1 MKPPYEDTGEFY
13 TEADT
18 RAKLIDPKLYQR
30 DWTEAHIRREQ
41 TAGSIELTEDGAER
55 LAPGRIDYVLRLPI
69 SEGTQPVAVAY
80 VEAKRENALPEA
92 GIEQAQNYQ
101 KRLHVTFVY
110 STNGHQFIEYDA
122 SSGLTSEPRPLEEFP
137 TPTEL
142 RERYEQVKGFKL
154 ASAKAKAL
162 LMPYARGEAT
172 RRYYQ
177 DAAIRA
183 VLEKIA
189 ARKPMWNRA
198 LLSLAT
204 GAGKTFIAVNL
215 LKKIADAGQ
224 LQRALFL
231 CDRDELRT
239 QALGAFAAEFGS
251 DAAEVYAEAD
261 GKNHARNARV
271 HIATYQTL
279 DVASLDATAN
289 FLIKHYPEN
298 YFSHVVI
305 DECHRSAWGKWSA
318 VLKRFSA
325 AVQIGLTATPR
336 EVILSAARQDDSEQA
351 VGPLIPWEDRQLLA
365 DNHRYFGDPV
375 YEYTLVQGIED
386 GYLAPPDIHTFDL
399 YHDNHRH
406 AERVRRITGA
416 DLKGKTIT
424 DSATGQVVAEE
435 QKEYGPA
442 ELEKRLLMPERIDA
456 MCSHLFAQF
465 LAHSGPEQK
474 TIVFCVTD
482 WHAGEVARRLR
493 DLYRD
498 WCHARGVEP
507 KQDYAFR
514 CTQKAGDAKSTTAD
528 LRGSVTSHFI
538 ACTVELLSTGVD
550 VPALQNIVFF
560 KYLNSPILF
569 AQMLGRGTRLHAET
583 EKLMFRVFDYTGATD
598 LFGLDYKTKL
608 KKKPGG
614 GGKQKGP
621 QPIPPK
627 KVEGVTIRVEP
638 TGHYLIGVI
647 DGEPRKVSVEEY
659 RQRLAARLLHFAPD
673 AATFRARW
681 LVPDQRHELLAG
693 IVQSGLSP
701 KALAEIEELQA
712 CDLFDVLG
720 EVGYALQRR
729 TRAERA
735 FMFHTKNAKWL
746 APLPLPAQATLK
758 AVANQFGKGGTEA
771 LESAA
776 IWDVRDVAEAGGL
789 AALKQLQLGKPYEII
804 DQTKER
810 LFAA

>member
-1 MKPPYEDTGEFY
+1 MPPYDDTGEFF

-18 RAKLIDPKLYQR
+18 RAKLIDPALYQQG
-30 DWTEAHIRREQ
+30 WTEAHIRREQ
-41 TAGSIELTEDGAER
+41 TAGTIELTEDGAER
-55 LAPGRIDYVLRLPI
+55 LAPGRIDYVLRLPV
-69 SEGTQPVAVAY
+69 SEGTQPFAVAY

-92 GIEQAQNYQ
+92 GIDQAQNYQ
-101 KRLHVTFVY
+101 KRLHVAFVY
-110 STNGHQFIEYDA
+110 STNGKQFIEYDA
-122 SSGLTSEPRPLEEFP
+122 HLELTSPPRPMEEFP
-137 TPTEL
+137 TPAEL
-142 RERYEQVKGFKL
+142 RERYEQIKGFKL
-154 ASAKAKAL
+154 SSTKAKAL

-239 QALGAFAAEFGS
+239 QALGAFAAEFGA
-251 DAAEVYAEAD
+251 DAAEVYADSA

-279 DVASLDATAN
+279 DVAGIDATAN
-289 FLIKHYPEN
+289 FLLTHYPEN
-298 YFSHVVI
+298 HFSHVVI

-318 VLKRFSA
+318 VLKRFAS

-336 EVILSAARQDDSEQA
+336 EVILSAAKLEESTFA
-351 VGPLIPWEDRQLLA
+351 VGAFIPWEDRQLLA

-375 YEYTLVQGIED
+375 YEYTLMQGIED

-399 YHDNHRH
+399 YHDNHQH

-416 DLKGKTIT
+416 DLKGKTVT
-424 DSATGQVVAEE
+424 DSATGQVVSEE
-435 QKEYGPA
+435 QKDYGPA

-456 MCSHLFAQF
+456 MCGHLFAQL
-465 LAHSGPEQK
+465 LAHGGPEQK

-482 WHAGEVARRLR
+482 WHAAEVARRLR

-498 WCHARGVEP
+498 WCQARGVEP

-550 VPALQNIVFF
+550 VPALQNIAFF
-560 KYLNSPILF
+560 KYLSSPILF

-598 LFGLDYKTKL
+598 LFGLAYKTKL
-608 KKKPGG
+608 KKKPAPG
-614 GGKQKGP
+614 GGKNGP
-621 QPIPPK
+621 TPLPPK
-627 KVEGVTIRVEP
+627 KVEGVTIRIDT
-638 TGHYLIGVI
+638 TGRYLIAVI

-673 AATFRARW
+673 LAAFRTRW

-771 LESAA
+771 LESAS
-776 IWDVRDVAEAGGL
+776 IWDAPEVFKAGGL
-789 AALKQLQLGKPYEII
+789 PALKKLGKPADII
-804 DQTKER
+804 DETKER

>member
-1 MKPPYEDTGEFY
+1 MSPPYDDSGEYF

-18 RAKLIDPKLYQR
+18 RAKLIDPALYLQG
-30 DWTEAHIRREQ
+30 WTEAHIRREQ
-41 TAGSIELTEDGAER
+41 TAGTIELTEEGAER

-69 SEGTQPVAVAY
+69 SEGTQPVPVAY
-80 VEAKRENALPEA
+80 VEAKRENALPAA

-101 KRLHVTFVY
+101 KRLNVAFVY
-110 STNGHQFIEYDA
+110 STNGHQFVEYDGD
-122 SSGLTSEPRPLEEFP
+122 SGLTSEPRPIGKFP
-137 TPTEL
+137 TPAEL
-142 RERYEQVKGFKL
+142 RDRFERSKGFKL
-154 ASAKAKAL
+154 SSVAAKAL

-189 ARKPMWNRA
+189 AQKPGWNRA

-215 LKKIADAGQ
+215 LRKIADAGQ

-251 DAAEVYAEAD
+251 DAAEVYADAD

-279 DVASLDATAN
+279 DVASADAAAN
-289 FLIKHYPEN
+289 FLLKHYPEG

-305 DECHRSAWGKWSA
+305 DECHRSAWGKWST
-318 VLKRFSA
+318 VLQRFSS
-325 AVQIGLTATPR
+325 AVQVGLTATPR
-336 EVILSAARQDDSEQA
+336 EVILSAAKAEESEQVIGA
-351 VGPLIPWEDRQLLA
+351 LIPWEDRQLLA

-399 YHDNHRH
+399 YHDNQQH
-406 AERVRRITGA
+406 AERLRRITGA
-416 DLKGKTIT
+416 DLKGKVVT
-424 DSATGQVVAEE
+424 DSATGQVVQET
-435 QKEYGPA
+435 KDEYAPA
-442 ELEKRLLMPERIDA
+442 EIEKRLLMPERLEA
-456 MCSHLFAQF
+456 MCAHLFGKL
-465 LAHSGPEQK
+465 LAYGGPEQK
-474 TIVFCVTD
+474 TVIFCVRD
-482 WHAGEVARRLR
+482 SHAEEVARRLR

-498 WCHARGVEP
+498 WCQAQGREP

-538 ACTVELLSTGVD
+538 ACTVDLLSTGVD
-550 VPALQNIVFF
+550 VPVLQNVVFF
-560 KYLNSPILF
+560 KYLTSPILF

-583 EKLMFRVFDYTGATD
+583 EKLMFRVFDYTGVTD
-598 LFGLDYKTKL
+598 LFGLAYKTKL
-608 KKKPGG
+608 KKKARGG
-614 GGKQKGP
+614 GGGGGP
-621 QPIPPK
+621 PPPPPK
-627 KVEGVTIRVEP
+627 KVEGVTIRIEP
-638 TGHYLIGVI
+638 TGRYLVAVI
-647 DGEPRKVSVEEY
+647 AGEARKVSIEEY

-673 AATFRARW
+673 AAAFRARW
-681 LVPDQRHELLAG
+681 LVPDQRRELLNG

-712 CDLFDVLG
+712 CDLYDVLG

-729 TRAERA
+729 TRVERA

-746 APLPLPAQATLK
+746 APKSLPVQATLK
-758 AVANQFGKGGTEA
+758 AIANQFGKGGTEA

-776 IWDVRDVAEAGGL
+776 IWDAPEVAKAGGL
-789 AALKQLQLGKPYEII
+789 PVLKQFGRPQEII

-810 LFAA
+810 LFVA

>member
-1 MKPPYEDTGEFY
+1 MSPPYDDSGEFF

-18 RAKLIDPKLYQR
+18 RAKLIDPKLYQQG
-30 DWTEAHIRREQ
+30 WTEAHIRREQ
-41 TAGSIELTEDGAER
+41 TAGTIELTEEGAER

-92 GIEQAQNYQ
+92 GIDQAQNYQ
-101 KRLHVTFVY
+101 KRLHVAFVY
-110 STNGHQFIEYDA
+110 STNGHQFVEYDA
-122 SSGLTSEPRPLEEFP
+122 SSELTSAARPMEEFP
-137 TPTEL
+137 TPAEL
-142 RERYEQVKGFKL
+142 RERFEQIKGFKL
-154 ASAKAKAL
+154 NSAKAKAL
-162 LMPYARGEAT
+162 LMPYGRGEAT

-224 LQRALFL
+224 LGRALFL

-239 QALGAFAAEFGS
+239 QALGAFAAEFGA
-251 DAAEVYAEAD
+251 DAAEVYADTD

-289 FLIKHYPEN
+289 FLLTHYPEG

-318 VLKRFSA
+318 VLKRFASA
-325 AVQIGLTATPR
+325 IQIGLTATPR
-336 EVILSAARQDDSEQA
+336 EVILSATKEEESEQTVGA
-351 VGPLIPWEDRQLLA
+351 VIPWEDRLLLA

-399 YHDNHRH
+399 YHDNHQH
-406 AERVRRITGA
+406 AERLRRITGA
-416 DLKGKTIT
+416 DLKGKTVT
-424 DSATGQVVAEE
+424 DSATGHVVEE
-435 QKEYGPA
+435 SQDEYAPA
-442 ELEKRLLMPERIDA
+442 EIEKRLLMPDRVET
-456 MCSHLFAQF
+456 MCAHLFEQL
-465 LAHSGPEQK
+465 LAHGGPEQK
-474 TIVFCVTD
+474 TIIFCVRD
-482 WHAGEVARRLR
+482 SHAEEVSRRLR

-498 WCHARGVEP
+498 WCQAQGLEP
-507 KQDYAFR
+507 KRDYAFR

-550 VPALQNIVFF
+550 VPVLQNIVFF
-560 KYLNSPILF
+560 KYLSSPILF

-608 KKKPGG
+608 KKKSATG
-614 GGKQKGP
+614 GGKKGGP
-621 QPIPPK
+621 PPTPPK
-627 KVEGVTIRVEP
+627 KVEGVSIRIDS
-638 TGHYLIGVI
+638 TGRYLIAVI

-673 AATFRARW
+673 LATFRARW
-681 LVPDQRHELLAG
+681 LVPDQRHELLAV

-735 FMFHTKNAKWL
+735 FMFHTKNGKWL

-758 AVANQFGKGGTEA
+758 AIANQFGKGGTEA

-776 IWDVRDVAEAGGL
+776 IWDAPEVVKAGGL
-789 AALKQLQLGKPYEII
+789 PVLKRLGKPSEII

>member
-1 MKPPYEDTGEFY
+1 MTPPYDDSGEFF

-18 RAKLIDPKLYQR
+18 RAKLIDPALYRQG
-30 DWTEAHIRREQ
+30 WTEAHIRREQ
-41 TAGSIELTEDGAER
+41 TAGTIELTEDGAEQR
-55 LAPGRIDYVLRLPI
+55 APGRIDYVLRLPI

-80 VEAKRENALPEA
+80 VEAKRENALPTD
-92 GIEQAQNYQ
+92 GIDQAQNYQ
-101 KRLHVTFVY
+101 KRLHVAFVF
-110 STNGHQFIEYDA
+110 STNGHQFVEHDA
-122 SSGLTSEPRPLEEFP
+122 NSGLTSPPRPMEQFP
-137 TPTEL
+137 APAEL
-142 RERYEQVKGFKL
+142 RERYEQIKGFKL
-154 ASAKAKAL
+154 GSAGAKAL
-162 LMPYARGEAT
+162 LMPYSRGEAT

-239 QALGAFAAEFGS
+239 QALGAFAAEFGA
-251 DAAEVYAEAD
+251 DAAEVYAESD
-261 GKNHARNARV
+261 GRNHARNARV

-279 DVASLDATAN
+279 DVAGADDTAN
-289 FLIKHYPEN
+289 FLLKHYPEG

-305 DECHRSAWGKWSA
+305 DECHRSAWGKWST
-318 VLKRFSA
+318 VLQRFTS

-336 EVILSAARQDDSEQA
+336 SVMLSAAKEEASEQS

-375 YEYTLVQGIED
+375 YEYTLIQGIED

-399 YHDNHRH
+399 YHDNHDH
-406 AERVRRITGA
+406 AERLRRITGA
-416 DLKGKTIT
+416 DLKGKKVT
-424 DSATGQVVAEE
+424 DSATGQLVQEA
-435 QKEYGPA
+435 QGDYAPA
-442 ELEKRLLMPERIDA
+442 EIEKRLLMPERVEA
-456 MCSHLFAQF
+456 MCVHLFEQL
-465 LAHSGPEQK
+465 LAHGGPEQK
-474 TIVFCVTD
+474 TIVFCVRD
-482 WHAGEVARRLR
+482 SHADEVARRLR

-498 WCHARGVEP
+498 WCQAQGVEP

-528 LRGSVTSHFI
+528 LRGSVTSHFV

-550 VPALQNIVFF
+550 VPVVENIVFF
-560 KYLNSPILF
+560 KYLSSPILF

-598 LFGLDYKTKL
+598 LFGFDYQTKL
-608 KKKPGG
+608 KKKTG
-614 GGKQKGP
+614 GGKKGGP
-621 QPIPPK
+621 PAPPPK

-638 TGHYLIGVI
+638 TGRYLVAVI
-647 DGEPRKVSVEEY
+647 DGEARKVSVEEY

-673 AATFRARW
+673 VMTFRARW
-681 LVPDQRHELLAG
+681 LVPDRRQELLDA

-729 TRAERA
+729 TRVERA
-735 FMFHTKNAKWL
+735 FMFHTKNSGWL

-758 AVANQFGKGGTEA
+758 AIANQFGKGGTEA

-776 IWDVRDVAEAGGL
+776 IWDAPEVTKAGGL
-789 AALKQLQLGKPYEII
+789 PVLKKLAHLGQPHEIL

-810 LFAA
+810 LFVA

>member
-1 MKPPYEDTGEFY
+1 MTPPYAESGEFF

-41 TAGSIELTEDGAER
+41 TAGTIELTEDGAER
-55 LAPGRIDYVLRLPI
+55 LAPGRIDYVLRLPV
-69 SEGTQPVAVAY
+69 SEGTQPVPVAY
-80 VEAKRENALPEA
+80 VEAKRENALPES
-92 GIEQAQNYQ
+92 GIEQAQSYQ
-101 KRLHVTFVY
+101 KRLHVAFVF
-110 STNGHQFIEYDA
+110 STNGHQFVEYDA
-122 SSGLTSEPRPLEEFP
+122 HSGLTSQPRPLEQFP
-137 TPTEL
+137 TPAEL
-142 RERYEQVKGFKL
+142 RERYERIKGFQL
-154 ASAKAKAL
+154 SSPRARAL

-189 ARKPMWNRA
+189 ERKPMWNRA

-204 GAGKTFIAVNL
+204 GAGKTFIAVHL

-239 QALGAFAAEFGS
+239 QALGAFAAEFGA

-279 DVASLDATAN
+279 DVAGPEATAN
-289 FLIKHYPEN
+289 FLTAHYPEG

-318 VLKRFSA
+318 VLKRFSS

-336 EVILSAARQDDSEQA
+336 EVILSATKQEESGQSI
-351 VGPLIPWEDRQLLA
+351 GPLIPWEDRQLLA

-399 YHDNHRH
+399 YHDNHQH

-416 DLKGKTIT
+416 DLKGKTLT
-424 DSATGQVVAEE
+424 DSATGQVIAEAPAD
-435 QKEYGPA
+435 YGPA

-456 MCSHLFAQF
+456 MCAHLFEE
-465 LAHSGPEQK
+465 LLKHGGPEQK

-498 WCHARGVEP
+498 WCQAQGAEP

-560 KYLNSPILF
+560 KYVSSPILF

-608 KKKPGG
+608 KKKSVTPGG
-614 GGKQKGP
+614 SKGP
-621 QPIPPK
+621 PPPPPK

-638 TGHYLIGVI
+638 TGRYLIAVI
-647 DGEPRKVSVEEY
+647 DGEPRKVSIEEY
-659 RQRLAARLLHFAPD
+659 RQCLAVRLLHFAPD
-673 AATFRARW
+673 AASFRARW
-681 LVPDQRHELLAG
+681 LRPDQRKELLEA

-701 KALAEIEELQA
+701 RALAEIEELQA

-735 FMFHTKNAKWL
+735 FLFHTKNAKWL

-758 AVANQFGKGGTEA
+758 AVANQFGQGGTEA

-776 IWDVRDVAEAGGL
+776 IWDVTEVQQAGGL
-789 AALKQLQLGKPYEII
+789 AALKPLGKPAEIL

>member
-1 MKPPYEDTGEFY
+1 M
-13 TEADT
+13 
-18 RAKLIDPKLYQR
+18 
-30 DWTEAHIRREQ
+30 
-41 TAGSIELTEDGAER
+41 
-55 LAPGRIDYVLRLPI
+55 LRLPI

-80 VEAKRENALPEA
+80 VEAKRENALPES
-92 GIEQAQNYQ
+92 GIDQAQGYQ
-101 KRLHVTFVY
+101 KRLHVAFVF
-110 STNGHQFIEYDA
+110 STNGHLFVEYDA
-122 SSGLTSEPRPLEEFP
+122 HSALTSAPRPLSEFP
-137 TPTEL
+137 TPAEL
-142 RERYEQVKGFKL
+142 RARYEQIMGFKL
-154 ASAKAKAL
+154 SSDKAKAL
-162 LMPYARGEAT
+162 LVPYARGEAT

-183 VLEKIA
+183 VLEKVA
-189 ARKPMWNRA
+189 ARKKMWNRA

-215 LKKIADAGQ
+215 LKKISGAGQ

-251 DAAEVYAEAD
+251 DAAEVYTDDD

-279 DVASLDATAN
+279 DVASLDATAS
-289 FLIKHYPEN
+289 FLLKHYPEG
-298 YFSHVVI
+298 YFSHVII
-305 DECHRSAWGKWSA
+305 DECHRSAWGKWSS
-318 VLKRFSA
+318 VLKRFSS
-325 AVQIGLTATPR
+325 AVQVGLTATPR
-336 EVILSAARQDDSEQA
+336 EVILSATRTEENEHA
-351 VGPLIPWEDRQLLA
+351 VGPLLPWEDRQLLA

-375 YEYTLVQGIED
+375 YEYTLIQGIED

-399 YHDNHRH
+399 FHDNHQH

-416 DLKGKTIT
+416 DLKGKTVT

-456 MCSHLFAQF
+456 MCVHLFAQL
-465 LAHSGPEQK
+465 LAHGGPEQK

-482 WHAGEVARRLR
+482 WHAAEVARRLR

-498 WCHARGVEP
+498 WSQAQGREP

-550 VPALQNIVFF
+550 VPALQNVVFF
-560 KYLNSPILF
+560 KYLSSPILF

-598 LFGLDYKTKL
+598 LFGLEYKTKVA
-608 KKKPGG
+608 KKPRVG
-614 GGKQKGP
+614 GGKNGP
-621 QPIPPK
+621 TPLPPK
-627 KVEGVTIRVEP
+627 KVEGVTVRIES
-638 TGHYLIGVI
+638 TGRYLIGVI

-659 RQRLAARLLHFAPD
+659 RQRLAARLIHFAPD
-673 AATFRARW
+673 LGTFRARW
-681 LVPDQRHELLAG
+681 LIPDQRHELLAG

-729 TRAERA
+729 TRTERA
-735 FMFHTKNAKWL
+735 FMFHTKNSKWL
-746 APLPLPAQATLK
+746 APMPLPAQATLK
-758 AVANQFGKGGTEA
+758 AIANQFGKGGTEA
-771 LESAA
+771 LESAS
-776 IWDVRDVAEAGGL
+776 IWDVTEVIKSGGL
-789 AALKQLQLGKPYEII
+789 LALKKLGKPYEII